1 MLKEIYEVTQSGR
14 VVSCEKI
21 AINKYENKLTCL
33 HFNYDNQ
40 IADGRKYIAIL
51 NPKTKRYR
59 ILPLSLDDTVTLS
72 TDISRYPGIWQ
83 LILLVT
89 EDDYEITNDDIDQ
102 TKCTYV
108 SNIAKF
114 IVVRDNFLSDETIEE
129 EDSPAIQ
136 QLIDETMAMRDT
148 LESYALGANEDYNKA
163 SQLALQAQSSADEAS
178 SSEISARESAEIAV
192 ANAEASTLSAENA
205 KASEDIAVECKNT
218 VEALTEEVRT
228 DTEFVRTSAQEIQT
242 NTETAASSA
251 NLAEQYKN
259 QAETASQ
266 EAVAANAEIQMSK
279 DEIIENINTARELL
293 SNYST
298 MGDGTKFL
306 SDDGSYK
313 EVGASNQVQADWN
326 QNDSTQ
332 NDYIKNRPFYDETI
346 TFFEYPESYEGLDYI
361 VLEENDPEFGEI
373 RLYRL
378 SDYMPSEEL
387 IGCSAEI
394 ISVNYDGENKT
405 IEIEECIISDKIIQE
420 INDDIY
426 FLLDGTVICVSTD
439 NIEFEGVI
447 FPKSGFYSL
456 DIEFLK
462 TSPGVYLKSIKC
474 NDIKKIDKK
483 FIPDDIEIDYND
495 LKNKPCYDYII
506 PNQII
511 YQSESAKSSSQS
523 ALKLVDLQD
532 GYLVEGEVYS
542 LTVDGTVTSYICTFD
557 ETVRYLCLCNA
568 YNTDACIFQNGTKL
582 YAWTS
587 KLWTSGQAVK
597 LEGSIRRYK
606 KIDKNLYDAVSSIN
620 GKTGD
625 VTITPSSINA
635 VGINRNLLEVFGN
648 TLSIQLTDRELS
660 YRIGDHVYF
669 GSYLGKVGIMVDL
682 NDNPYNY
689 YLYQS
694 NGSISNNKGDDG
706 CVANLWY
713 VNKEINAL
721 KTYVDNILSFNDAG
735 ELVVTLNGVT
745 KTFVPKE

>member
-136 QLIDETMAMRDT
+136 QLIDETVAMRCT

-178 SSEISARESAEIAV
+178 SSEISAKESAEIAV

-228 DTEFVRTSAQEIQT
+228 DTEFVRTTAQEILT
-242 NTETAASSA
+242 NTETAVSSA
-251 NLAEQYKN
+251 NLAEEYKN

-313 EVGASNQVQADWN
+313 ETNAVTFTEQSLTANQKEQVLTNIDAVGRKSSWNGSEIFNYRGNRVYGDYSHAEGYNTYSGKYAHAEGCNTIASGESTHSEGNTSQALNSYAHAEGYKTTSQGIAAHAEGGNIDTGGIN
-326 QNDSTQ
+326 LKTKTYTPSDFSDLTKTYNIDGSYACGIQSHAEETQ
-332 NDYIKNRPFYDETI
+332 
-346 TFFEYPESYEGLDYI
+346 TFAYGHSSHAEGYQTLTTGLYSHAEGYGCYATSSGAHAEGLNTKSTLYGAHSEGCYTTASGQYSHSEGISSTASGQSSHAEGRGTTASGDY
-361 VLEENDPEFGEI
+361 
-373 RLYRL
+373 
-378 SDYMPSEEL
+378 SHSE
-387 IGCSAEI
+387 GDSSTASGSVSHAEG
-394 ISVNYDGENKT
+394 YKT
-405 IEIEECIISDKIIQE
+405 KASGNVSHAEG
-420 INDDIY
+420 N
-426 FLLDGTVICVSTD
+426 GTTASGQFSHSEGGYTIASGNTQHVQGKY
-439 NIEFEGVI
+439 NIEDSKSKYAHIVGNGTSSNERSNAHTLDWEGNSWYAGDV
-447 FPKSGFYSL
+447 FVGG
-456 DIEFLK
+456 
-462 TSPGVYLKSIKC
+462 TSQDDE
-474 NDIKKIDKK
+474 NAKKLAT
-483 FIPDDIEIDYND
+483 EEYVND
-495 LKNKPCYDYII
+495 LIN
-506 PNQII
+506 NQ
-511 YQSESAKSSSQS
+511 
-523 ALKLVDLQD
+523 
-532 GYLVEGEVYS
+532 
-542 LTVDGTVTSYICTFD
+542 
-557 ETVRYLCLCNA
+557 
-568 YNTDACIFQNGTKL
+568 
-582 YAWTS
+582 
-587 KLWTSGQAVK
+587 
-597 LEGSIRRYK
+597 
-606 KIDKNLYDAVSSIN
+606 
-620 GKTGD
+620 
-625 VTITPSSINA
+625 
-635 VGINRNLLEVFGN
+635 LL
-648 TLSIQLTDRELS
+648 
-660 YRIGDHVYF
+660 
-669 GSYLGKVGIMVDL
+669 
-682 NDNPYNY
+682 
-689 YLYQS
+689 
-694 NGSISNNKGDDG
+694 
-706 CVANLWY
+706 
-713 VNKEINAL
+713 
-721 KTYVDNILSFNDAG
+721 FNDAG
-735 ELVVTLNGVT
+735 ELVVTLNGVS